1 MKDYAPADARALV
14 GNGRVGASAQGA
26 TLDRDTSPVSIVRR
40 DVATS
45 FMMLMDTIVAR
56 NKWSLSA
63 IASHVVSVRAVPDY
77 LCKCAVNER
86 VQSQVHGRRLLTMFS
101 QNSKQ
106 RDRNAAGNGE
116 ASQPLLNGS
125 HEDLTGGDLEDD
137 PHLLFAAPADDED
150 SEGHTGRSPTPRRG
164 EHTVR
169 FREEVQVIGPPLKS
183 TMQSREAGAY
193 L

>member
-1 MKDYAPADARALV
+1 
-14 GNGRVGASAQGA
+14 
-26 TLDRDTSPVSIVRR
+26 
-40 DVATS
+40 
-45 FMMLMDTIVAR
+45 
-56 NKWSLSA
+56 
-63 IASHVVSVRAVPDY
+63 
-77 LCKCAVNER
+77 
-86 VQSQVHGRRLLTMFS
+86 MFS

-125 HEDLTGGDLEDD
+125 HEDLTGGFRDLEDH

-150 SEGHTGRSPTPRRG
+150 SEGHISRSVTPRRG

-193 L
+193 S

>member
-1 MKDYAPADARALV
+1 
-14 GNGRVGASAQGA
+14 
-26 TLDRDTSPVSIVRR
+26 
-40 DVATS
+40 
-45 FMMLMDTIVAR
+45 
-56 NKWSLSA
+56 
-63 IASHVVSVRAVPDY
+63 
-77 LCKCAVNER
+77 
-86 VQSQVHGRRLLTMFS
+86 MFS

-125 HEDLTGGDLEDD
+125 HEDLTGGDLEDR
-137 PHLLFAAPADDED
+137 PHLLFTAPDDED
-150 SEGHTGRSPTPRRG
+150 SEGPISRSVTPRRG

-193 L
+193 S